1 MGGDPTRTNR
11 HDNGGRQGGAAAGR
25 RIDLDCQHSGQDAR
39 SPKRKE
45 KEAIGEWT
53 ELATD
58 MTVVFRFG
66 LLMSE
71 VLHGYV
77 GEPAAVEEVLVRLD
91 MIGKRSI
98 VMRRKE

>member
-1 MGGDPTRTNR
+1 MD
-11 HDNGGRQGGAAAGR
+11 D
-25 RIDLDCQHSGQDAR
+25 SGF
-39 SPKRKE
+39 
-45 KEAIGEWT
+45 
-53 ELATD
+53 
-58 MTVVFRFG
+58 FRFG

>member
-1 MGGDPTRTNR
+1 M
-11 HDNGGRQGGAAAGR
+11 
-25 RIDLDCQHSGQDAR
+25 DCQHSGQDAR

>member
-1 MGGDPTRTNR
+1 M
-11 HDNGGRQGGAAAGR
+11 
-25 RIDLDCQHSGQDAR
+25 DCQHSGLNAR
-39 SPKRKE
+39 GPKRKE
-45 KEAIGEWT
+45 REAIGEWT
-53 ELATD
+53 ELAMD
-58 MTVVFRFG
+58 DSGFFRFG